1 MALLFYPQGATSRT
15 LAAHGFQRGSLLTE
29 FRDPHRPRAAQE
41 NRFERGK
48 ENLLVIHQGQLI
60 ITFQLGTFFLRPKSP
75 SKSNRCHR
83 CHPHRMI
90 LSLTASKSW
99 CFAVFSP
106 WSRSAH
112 CFLLG
117 PKCQSTSGQPNSSI
131 SPTGDLLKKSEHV
144 RATGRVQDV
153 QELQCAQRVIKRTPV
168 FFFAFMT
175 CLVSKKFMDFLVALL
190 YIW

>member
-29 FRDPHRPRAAQE
+29 FRDPHRPRAAHPS
-41 NRFERGK
+41 GPYLTALS
-48 ENLLVIHQGQLI
+48 NLVHGCTWYIFG
-60 ITFQLGTFFLRPKSP
+60 PKSP
-75 SKSNRCHR
+75 KKSNRCHM

-106 WSRSAH
+106 WARSAH
-112 CFLLG
+112 CFLPG

-131 SPTGDLLKKSEHV
+131 SPTGDQETV
-144 RATGRVQDV
+144 RACQSHGKGSG
-153 QELQCAQRVIKRTPV
+153 APV
-168 FFFAFMT
+168 CPTAG
-175 CLVSKKFMDFLVALL
+175 D
-190 YIW
+190 